1 MPVTIEEI
9 DTVVTPEPAAAPTPA
24 AGSQGPAADPAA
36 LAEQIRRELAL
47 LAARAQRHHAD

>member
-9 DTVVTPEPAAAPTPA
+9 DTVVTPESGGAPAPA
-24 AGSQGPAADPAA
+24 EQSPGQGAGPAA

-47 LAARAQRHHAD
+47 LAARAQRRHAD